1 MESFPEPLERLVEEL
16 QRLPTIGPK
25 TALRLAFHLLG
36 APSEEVQ
43 ALASAMVEVK
53 EKLRPCGRCGNLS
66 DRELCALCRDP
77 RRDPA
82 LLCLVATARDLLAV
96 ERTREFRGTY
106 HVLGGLISPLDGI
119 GPDQLRV
126 AELLERLDSEPIREI
141 IVATNP
147 TVAGEATALY
157 LHRILGARSL
167 KVTRLA
173 LGLPMGSDL
182 EYADELTLGRAF
194 AGRREM

>member
-25 TALRLAFHLLG
+25 TALRLAFHLLS
-36 APSEEVQ
+36 APSHEVQ
-43 ALASAMVEVK
+43 ALALAMTEVK

-66 DRELCALCRDP
+66 DRELCSLCRDP
-77 RRDPA
+77 RRDSA
-82 LLCLVATARDLLAV
+82 LLCVVATARDLMAV
-96 ERTREFRGTY
+96 ERTREYRGLY
-106 HVLGGLISPLDGI
+106 HVLGGLISPLDGV

-126 AELLERLDSEPIREI
+126 AEFLERLEGEPVREV

-157 LHRILGARSL
+157 LHRLLSGRTIR
-167 KVTRLA
+167 VTRLA

-194 AGRREM
+194 SGRRDM